1 MVLRDVSTI
10 DVNYVKKLYREAFPL
25 RERIP
30 FSKLFKAPKERNNQN
45 SRRIRKRRALRL
57 GRHLHGEQVRAFDVP
72 CRRRKQARPRSG
84 LEDNAR
90 SVRHFP
96 APQFTARNRE
106 ARREQ
111 AHDRAPKGV
120 LSSLRSARCGCRY
133 IIGRSS
139 NGNSYDRRRRVRQI
153 RIYRHLS

>member
-30 FSKLFKAPKERNNQN
+30 FSKLLKLQKDGII
-45 SRRIRKRRALRL
+45 RILAAYENGEPLRL

-72 CRRRKQARPRSG
+72 CRRREQARPRFG

-111 AHDRAPKGV
+111 AHDRAPKGI